1 MSSADTPAKD
11 AVKAAANAAIDTAAE
26 GAAEPHPRSHFL
38 VSGGSGGIGAAV
50 CAELAARG
58 CIPVVGYHRNAEA
71 AAEVAR
77 RTGGIPLA
85 LDLGSEASMAAAMEQ
100 LEALPRLAGVVLA
113 GSPPLA
119 PTPFG
124 KVSAEDMHTQW
135 QINVA
140 GPQRLVAELV
150 RRCFRRHKQ
159 GAVVGVLTRAMGSG
173 ESGIENAASGMG
185 AYVIAKHGMAGVLAL
200 AAADYP
206 WLRVRA
212 VRPGYTETRMLEA
225 FDERFLAMQRE
236 KAPFSTPED
245 IARQITEEA
254 IGTP

>member
-1 MSSADTPAKD
+1 MS
-11 AVKAAANAAIDTAAE
+11 AAE
-26 GAAEPHPRSHFL
+26 NTPVARHFL

-50 CAELAARG
+50 CAELASRG
-58 CIPVVGYHRNAEA
+58 FVPVVGYHRNADA
-71 AAEVAR
+71 AADVAE
-77 RTGGIPLA
+77 RTGGFALA
-85 LDLGSEASMAAAMEQ
+85 LDLTSDASMAAAVER
-100 LEALPRLAGVVLA
+100 LEALPQLAGLVLA

-124 KVSAEDMHTQW
+124 KVTPEDMQAQW
-135 QINVA
+135 QVNVA
-140 GPQRLVAELV
+140 GPQRLIAELV

-159 GAVVGVLTRAMGSG
+159 GSVVGVLTQAMGGGS
-173 ESGIENAASGMG
+173 SGIEGAASGMG
-185 AYVIAKHGMAGVLAL
+185 AYVIAKHGLAGVLAL

-236 KAPFSTPED
+236 KAPFSTPEEV
-245 IARQITEEA
+245 ARQITEEA